1 MFYEKTANNFLNSE
15 QRIIYAEKRVN
26 NFLKNAEQKIIL
38 CRILEIV
45 YAKNSEQFSGENSEQ
60 FYLMQKIVLLSEQ
73 FYIQLIRTFL
83 QIQIFQGIY
92 H

>member
-1 MFYEKTANNFLNSE
+1 MISLSVLWENSE
-15 QRIIYAEKRVN
+15 QRIIYAEKRVKI
-26 NFLKNAEQKIIL
+26 FLNNAEQKIIL

-45 YAKNSEQFSGENSEQ
+45 YTENCEQFSWENSEQ

>member
-1 MFYEKTANNFLNSE
+1 MNNFLN
-15 QRIIYAEKRVN
+15 
-26 NFLKNAEQKIIL
+26 NAEQKLIL

-45 YAKNSEQFSGENSEQ
+45 YAENGKQFSWENSER

-83 QIQIFQGIY
+83 QIQIFWGIY